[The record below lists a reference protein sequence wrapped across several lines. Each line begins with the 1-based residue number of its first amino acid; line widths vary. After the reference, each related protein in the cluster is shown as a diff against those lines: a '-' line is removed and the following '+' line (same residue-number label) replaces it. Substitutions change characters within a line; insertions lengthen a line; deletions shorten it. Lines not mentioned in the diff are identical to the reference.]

1 MLVLSRKPQEKIV
14 FPNLGIVL
22 EIIRVAG
29 GKVRIGVDAPADI
42 PVLRGEIA
50 SRDTSLS
57 ATDAPGKSREHELR
71 NRLYAARLGLKLLE
85 KQLAAGMIVEAEA
98 TLAKA
103 LGIFKQLDCEL
114 ASKNSGEVA
123 AAGRRALIV
132 EDDPNEAELLSGIL
146 RMSGY
151 YVTTASDG
159 LEALKLLEKDLPDF
173 VLLDMNMPRCDGRS
187 ALHAIRSNPA
197 LRDLPIYAV
206 SGSSQREVGVTVGAD
221 GVNRWFQ
228 KPLDPEVLIDAMR
241 APIDTHCLSA

>member
-50 SRDTSLS
+50 SRDISS
-57 ATDAPGKSREHELR
+57 PATDASGKSHEHQLR

-85 KQLAAGMIVEAEA
+85 KQLTAGMIVEAEA

-114 ASKNSGEVA
+114 ARKNSGEVA

-151 YVTTASDG
+151 HVTTASDG
-159 LEALKLLEKDLPDF
+159 LAALKLLEKDRPDF

-187 ALHAIRSNPA
+187 ALQAIRSNPV
-197 LRDLPIYAV
+197 LRDLPVFAV
-206 SGSSQREVGVTVGAD
+206 SGSSQREVGVTVGAA

-241 APIDTHCLSA
+241 VPLETHCLSA